1 MQAGL
6 AAAREH
12 RVGVAALDQL
22 RGLADRVRAGRA
34 RGHDGV
40 VRALDPERDRQL
52 PARGVDEDV
61 RQEVRRHAVGP
72 ALAADLLLLED
83 PADAPDRGAE
93 DDPHAHRVEAVQP
106 GVPHRLAACAQR
118 EEDVPL
124 ELSHLLRRGHL
135 GGVEVLDLGGDAHRR
150 LARVER
156 PDPVDAALAG
166 HGRAPG
172 RLRIVPERRDRAE
185 PCDRNPPHHLS
196 LDMRP
201 SLEVTKEQ
209 VRGINPL
216 VPSKGPSPRPSR
228 FNGGAT

>member
-1 MQAGL
+1 VQAGF

-12 RVGVAALDQL
+12 RVGVAPLDQL
-22 RGLADRVRAGRA
+22 RGLADCVRAGCA

-40 VRALDPERDRQL
+40 VRALDAQRDRQL

-61 RQEVRRHAVGP
+61 RQEVRRDTVGP
-72 ALAADLLLLED
+72 ALAPDLLLLED

-93 DDPHAHRVEAVQP
+93 DNPHAHRVEAVQA
-106 GVPHRLAACAQR
+106 GVPHRLAACAKG
-118 EEDVPL
+118 EEHVPL
-124 ELSHLLRRGHL
+124 ELSHLLGRGHL
-135 GGVEVLDLGGDAHRR
+135 AGVEVLDLGGDAHRR
-150 LARVER
+150 LAGVER
-156 PDPVDAALAG
+156 LDEVDATFAG

-172 RLRIVPERRDRAE
+172 RPRIVPERRDRAE

-196 LDMRP
+196 LDTRP

-209 VRGINPL
+209 VPGINPL